1 MADLKQ
7 VIKTAASLP

>member
-7 VIKTAASLP
+7 VV